1 MKKYYFFL
9 LAVALV
15 TLFACSGISV
25 ANTEADPAANFS
37 QYKTF
42 GFYKIEASGDTIT
55 PGFNKRVGYLKDAIT
70 GEMTK
75 RGYTFKETNPDL
87 AVNIGLIAE
96 NKVQTRET
104 NWRTDGRYTYMG
116 QRNYGWSAGEVE
128 VGRYRE
134 GTVTL
139 HIVDV
144 AQNKMI
150 WKGSANGVLP
160 EKEKNLPEMAVS
172 SMAELFKKFP
182 VPAK

>member
-9 LAVALV
+9 LTVTVV

-25 ANTEADPAANFS
+25 ATDSDPNANFS

-55 PGFNKRVGYLKDAIT
+55 PGFNERVGYLKNAIT
-70 GEMTK
+70 GEMSK
-75 RGYTFKETNPDL
+75 RGYTLKETNPDL
-87 AVNIGLIAE
+87 FVNIGLIAA

-116 QRNYGWSAGEVE
+116 QRNYSWSAGEVE

-139 HIVDV
+139 HVVD
-144 AQNKMI
+144 AANNKMI
-150 WKGSANGVLP
+150 WTGSANGVLP
-160 EKEKNLPEMAVS
+160 EKEKNIPDMAVT
-172 SMAELFKKFP
+172 SMTELFKKFP

>member
-1 MKKYYFFL
+1 MKKYYSFL
-9 LAVALV
+9 LAVTAV

-25 ANTEADPAANFS
+25 ANTEADPTANFS

-42 GFYKIEASGDTIT
+42 GYYKIDASGDTIT
-55 PGFNKRVGYLKDAIT
+55 PTFNQRVRILKEAIT

-75 RGYTFKETNPDL
+75 RGYTFKEENPDL
-87 AVNIGLIAE
+87 YVNIGIVAS

-139 HIVDV
+139 HVVDV

-160 EKEKNLPEMAVS
+160 ENAQKIPEMAAS

>member
-9 LAVALV
+9 LTVAVV

-25 ANTEADPAANFS
+25 ATDSDPTANFS

-42 GFYKIEASGDTIT
+42 GYYKIEASGDTISH
-55 PGFNKRVGYLKDAIT
+55 GFAKRVGYLKDAIT

-75 RGYTFKETNPDL
+75 RGYTFQENKPDL
-87 AVNIGLIAE
+87 TINIGLIAE

-139 HIVDV
+139 HVVD
-144 AQNKMI
+144 AANNKMI
-150 WKGSANGVLP
+150 WTGSANGVLP
-160 EKEKNLPEMAVS
+160 EKEKNLPDMAVT